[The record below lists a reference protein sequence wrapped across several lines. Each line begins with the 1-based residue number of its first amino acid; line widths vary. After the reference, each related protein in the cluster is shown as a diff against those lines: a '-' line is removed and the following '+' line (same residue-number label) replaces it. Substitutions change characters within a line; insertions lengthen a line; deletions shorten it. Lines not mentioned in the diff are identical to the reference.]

1 MSYFFSGFTGSID
14 MFLHY
19 GYSSLMKRASVT
31 DIKNK
36 LSEYLGYVK
45 NGDTVRIY
53 DRSTA
58 VADIVPVNF
67 YEKRDT
73 DARLADLEL
82 RGVIRRGSQSLGQ
95 SFFNEM
101 SHITKRTSDS
111 KVCGLCLADRRK
123 R

>member
-1 MSYFFSGFTGSID
+1 

-82 RGVIRRGSQSLGQ
+82 RGVLRRGSQPLGH

-101 SHITKRTSDS
+101 SHATKRTSDS
-111 KVCGLCLADRRK
+111 KVCDLCLADRRK